1 MVIVLKIRHIDN
13 YLCTAKYI
21 LNTSWFRKSWVILTI
36 FGVTNDNQHFKPVRN
51 DDSAII
57 PNIIHKTTL
66 LIIIS
71 NMTDTGTVH

>member
-13 YLCTAKYI
+13 YLCTA
-21 LNTSWFRKSWVILTI
+21 RKSWVILTI